1 MGMGHKVRRVRVIIH
16 RDRRLLLGLLLILIP
31 LIVWARD
38 YIPMGFGFWIGL
50 AIFPFTFSNIDQ
62 NQGSHR
68 YLFWALGFGSL
79 HLLLGNKMLLFMT
92 AICSMLW
99 LIESKKGKVGYLPM
113 IQGFLLTPFLNAW
126 MNLFTFPLR
135 MYQSKQIGAILSQLG
150 LEVEVQGN
158 RFLVEGYGFMI
169 EEGCLGIH
177 TLIFSFLLTT
187 FILSLRGSSV
197 NYSLLKMGIWYGLA
211 FVLAFV
217 ANLIRSLILV
227 IFRSPPDTFGHELTG
242 IISVIAFVGLPIWWL
257 GTTAS
262 TSLVKRETL
271 QFSQKIDSS
280 FLSAAIALWPV
291 LVGSFLL
298 YAHFFKAE
306 PEIDSLNE
314 MHLAHFEKEQ
324 KKPDVAQFRNEE
336 ILLYVKAPCSPWRSD
351 HNPQTCWSG
360 SGFTFDHV
368 EMITNTAGYPM
379 MVGKL
384 IRKDEVLYTSWW
396 YDNGQRITADQW
408 KWRKAVFKGDHP
420 YYLLNLSME
429 NKENLLKE
437 LEAIRPGSK
446 GLIE

>member
-1 MGMGHKVRRVRVIIH
+1 MGIKNGRVREVIH
-16 RDRRLLLGLLLILIP
+16 RDRRLLIGLLLILIP

-38 YIPMGFGFWIGL
+38 YIPTGFGFWIGL

-62 NQGSHR
+62 SRRSHR
-68 YLFWALGFGSL
+68 YLIWALVFGGL

-92 AICSMLW
+92 ALCSMLW
-99 LIESKKGKVGYLPM
+99 LIECTKGKVGYLPM

-135 MYQSKQIGAILSQLG
+135 MYQSKQIGAILSRLG

-187 FILSLRGSSV
+187 FILSLRVSSV
-197 NYSLLKMGIWYGLA
+197 NYSLLKMGIWYGVA
-211 FVLAFV
+211 FVLAFI
-217 ANLIRSLILV
+217 ANFIRSLILV

-257 GTTAS
+257 GTIGTTSINKGDAAQFS
-262 TSLVKRETL
+262 LKMNSPYLSIATSLL
-271 QFSQKIDSS
+271 
-280 FLSAAIALWPV
+280 PV

-298 YAHFFKAE
+298 YAHFFKAQ
-306 PEIDSLNE
+306 PEAASLNE
-314 MHLAHFEKEQ
+314 MHLAHFEKVQ
-324 KKPDVAQFRNEE
+324 IKPDVAQFRNEE
-336 ILLYVKAPCSPWRSD
+336 ILLYIKAPCSPWRSD

-368 EMITNTAGYPM
+368 EMITNGAGYSI

-384 IRKDEVLYTSWW
+384 IRKDDVLYTSWW
-396 YDNGQRITADQW
+396 YDNGQKITADQW
-408 KWRKAVFKGDHP
+408 KWRKAVLKGDPP
-420 YYLLNLSME
+420 YYLLNLTME
-429 NKENLLKE
+429 DKEGLLEE
-437 LEAIRPGSK
+437 LEDIVPG
-446 GLIE
+446 GFGMLDL